1 MKQTNHAP
9 DRSVREG
16 LLRLRAE
23 NLSRMKDQ
31 LRESSAVVPEL
42 LNLHAWANYHPKTTV
57 LGAAAL
63 STVTTLGLARALG
76 GGRGRRR
83 ARSRSGGGS
92 LRLLQFAATM
102 LPHLLGAAR
111 GQGGAQSSAEMVE
124 HEVFLGHA

>member
-31 LRESSAVVPEL
+31 VRVTTAVVPGL
-42 LNLHAWANYHPKTTV
+42 LNLHACTNYYPKTTV

-63 STVTTLGLARALG
+63 STVTTLGVARALG

-83 ARSRSGGGS
+83 GRGRTGGGS
-92 LRLLQFAATM
+92 LRLFQFVATL
-102 LPHLLGAAR
+102 LPHLLRVSR
-111 GQGGAQSSAEMVE
+111 GQAGAQSSAELVE